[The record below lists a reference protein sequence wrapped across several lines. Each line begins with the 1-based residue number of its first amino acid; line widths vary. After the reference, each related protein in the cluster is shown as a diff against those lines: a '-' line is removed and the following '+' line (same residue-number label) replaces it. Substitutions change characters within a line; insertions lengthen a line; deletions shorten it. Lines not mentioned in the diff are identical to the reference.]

1 MIVILLM
8 NFVYDFCASRL
19 SSAVLITLVT
29 LFFAVFLCVFP
40 HFLGE
45 KWDMVH
51 LSEKALSKLEQTKI
65 PVRTLEA
72 LAGRQFTP
80 KGLRDE
86 LRRTGIPP
94 VRAQEIEDQAEHC
107 LSVTLPFLGNRPW
120 KYVFITLYNLFV
132 GVYSLFSITIF
143 WSFVNEVFSSEE
155 ARHNFGTITAG
166 GTLGG
171 LLGSQITSYLSSKI
185 RLGDMLFISL
195 GVLLVT
201 LVFMKLMLPYKIEE
215 KKKTMASRDN
225 SFSLV
230 YSSTYLQWMLLA
242 MFLTTS
248 GGTMLAYQMNA
259 LVKTTIQ
266 DQAARAAFWANMNFW
281 INGLGLFFQ
290 VVLVRFVILRFGM
303 TTGLLIS
310 PLTDL
315 TGSLMLSCSPR
326 LSFGSFCQI
335 GRYSTEYSFNRA
347 SKEMLYTPTTR
358 EFKYQAKA
366 LIDTFVF
373 RAGDGI
379 ISLVL
384 ILLAS
389 APLRYIAIISLFVN
403 LLRILPALALAKEY
417 RAILEKSGEKPPV

>member
-1 MIVILLM
+1 
-8 NFVYDFCASRL
+8 
-19 SSAVLITLVT
+19 
-29 LFFAVFLCVFP
+29 
-40 HFLGE
+40 
-45 KWDMVH
+45 
-51 LSEKALSKLEQTKI
+51 
-65 PVRTLEA
+65 
-72 LAGRQFTP
+72 
-80 KGLRDE
+80 
-86 LRRTGIPP
+86 
-94 VRAQEIEDQAEHC
+94 
-107 LSVTLPFLGNRPW
+107 
-120 KYVFITLYNLFV
+120 
-132 GVYSLFSITIF
+132 
-143 WSFVNEVFSSEE
+143 
-155 ARHNFGTITAG
+155 
-166 GTLGG
+166 
-171 LLGSQITSYLSSKI
+171 
-185 RLGDMLFISL
+185 MLFISL

-215 KKKTMASRDN
+215 KKKTMASGDN

-310 PLTDL
+310 PLTDI
-315 TGSLMLSCSPR
+315 TGSLLLSCSPR
-326 LSFGSFCQI
+326 LSFGSFCQV